1 MFAKLK
7 SVAPKKKVE
16 MENALNISYLQH
28 PIGWFLEP
36 ITRTTMEP
44 APARYRGRN
53 VNDAMVTVPDYQRDY
68 VWKGDKQKNLID
80 TVFSGYPIPAILVT
94 QDHMNRYSI
103 QDGQQRLETFFRFY
117 NGQIQDKDGLS
128 FAGLSDEKKRAFLNY
143 KIPIIDITGA
153 SRDDESTIYDR
164 LNQGMALSHGEKF
177 HNRRSTLIVG
187 LTERL
192 LMTNNVGLH
201 ALATSVFGDY
211 LATSDLRHKNLEN
224 AVAHVAGAAFGSYYI
239 TTSYDKLASNLDGIR
254 RADGTL
260 QPIDEGLVERR
271 LRTLLEIY
279 RAADE
284 VQPTDAKKKKAQ
296 WKIGRYSG
304 FILHSIIMHDSDP
317 EILDNVKD
325 TWIEFL
331 RRDRLNNTG
340 YLIETGMIRGGN
352 ITLARLNKS
361 YVNFTRMM
369 EGNWT
374 PPPPAQAAADT
385 AAE

>member
-7 SVAPKKKVE
+7 SVAPKKKAE

-36 ITRTTMEP
+36 ITRLTMEP

-68 VWKGDKQKNLID
+68 VWKSDKQKNLID

-128 FAGLSDEKKRAFLNY
+128 FTGLSDEKKRTFLNY

-177 HNRRSTLIVG
+177 HNRRSTLIVA

-192 LMTNNVGLH
+192 LMTNGVGLH

-211 LATSDLRHKNLEN
+211 LGMSDLRHKNLEN
-224 AVAHVAGAAFGSYYI
+224 AVAYVAGAALGSSYI

-254 RADGTL
+254 QADGTL

-271 LRTLLEIY
+271 LQTLLEIY
-279 RAADE
+279 RSADE
-284 VQPTDAKKKKAQ
+284 VQPTAAKMKKAQ

-304 FILHSIIMHDSDP
+304 FILHSIILNDHDP
-317 EILDNVKD
+317 EILDHVKE

-331 RRDRLNNTG
+331 RRDRLNGTG
-340 YLIETGMIRGGN
+340 FLITLGMIRGGN
-352 ITLARLNKS
+352 ITLDRLNKS
-361 YVNFTRMM
+361 YVNFERMM
-369 EGNWT
+369 QGIWGAGVGN
-374 PPPPAQAAADT
+374 ASDS
-385 AAE
+385 EEED

>member
-1 MFAKLK
+1 
-7 SVAPKKKVE
+7 
-16 MENALNISYLQH
+16 MEHTLNISYLQH
-28 PIGWFLEP
+28 PLSWFLEP
-36 ITRTTMEP
+36 IPRTGAEA

-53 VNDAMVTVPDYQRDY
+53 VNDAMVTVPNYQRDY
-68 VWKGDKQKNLID
+68 VWKGDKQKNLLD

-94 QDHMNRYSI
+94 QDHINRYSI
-103 QDGQQRLETFFRFY
+103 QDGQQRLETFFRYY
-117 NGQIQDKDGLS
+117 NSEIQDKDGLS
-128 FAGLSDEKKRAFLNY
+128 FAGLTEEKKRIFLNY
-143 KIPIIDITGA
+143 KVPIIDISGA

-192 LMTNNVGLH
+192 LMTNGAGLH

-211 LATSDLRHKNLEN
+211 LGTSDLRHKNLEN
-224 AVAHVAGAAFGSYYI
+224 AVAYVAGAALGSMYI

-254 RADGTL
+254 LTDGTL
-260 QPIDEGLVERR
+260 QSIDEGLVERR

-279 RAADE
+279 HSADE
-284 VQPTDAKKKKAQ
+284 VQPTTAKMKKAQ

-304 FILHSIIMHDSDP
+304 FILHSIIMNDNDP
-317 EILDNVKD
+317 EILDHVKE

-331 RRDRLNNTG
+331 RRDRLNGTG
-340 YLIETGMIRGGN
+340 FLITLGMIRGGN
-352 ITLARLNKS
+352 ITLDRLNKS

-374 PPPPAQAAADT
+374 GAGEQDDSD
-385 AAE
+385 EED

>member
-7 SVAPKKKVE
+7 SVAPKKKAE

-36 ITRTTMEP
+36 IMRTTMEP

-68 VWKGDKQKNLID
+68 VWKSDKQKNLID

-192 LMTNNVGLH
+192 LMTSGAGLH

-211 LATSDLRHKNLEN
+211 LGTSDLRHKNLEN
-224 AVAHVAGAAFGSYYI
+224 AVAYVAGAALGSSYI

-254 RADGTL
+254 LADGTL

-271 LRTLLEIY
+271 LQTLLEIY
-279 RAADE
+279 RSADE
-284 VQPTDAKKKKAQ
+284 VQPTAAKMKKAQ

-304 FILHSIIMHDSDP
+304 FILHSIILNDHDP
-317 EILDNVKD
+317 EILDHVKE

-331 RRDRLNNTG
+331 RRDRLNGTG
-340 YLIETGMIRGGN
+340 FLITLGMIRGGN
-352 ITLARLNKS
+352 ITLDRLNKS
-361 YVNFTRMM
+361 YVNFERMM
-369 EGNWT
+369 QGIWT
-374 PPPPAQAAADT
+374 GAGEQDDS
-385 AAE
+385 EEED

>member
-7 SVAPKKKVE
+7 SVAPKKKAE

-36 ITRTTMEP
+36 ITRLTMEP

-68 VWKGDKQKNLID
+68 VWKSDKQKNLID

-128 FAGLSDEKKRAFLNY
+128 FTGLSDEKKRTFLNY

-192 LMTNNVGLH
+192 LMTNGVGLH

-211 LATSDLRHKNLEN
+211 LGMSDLRHKNLEN
-224 AVAHVAGAAFGSYYI
+224 AVAYVAGAALGSSYI

-254 RADGTL
+254 LADGTL
-260 QPIDEGLVERR
+260 LPIDEGLVERR
-271 LRTLLEIY
+271 LQTLLEIY
-279 RAADE
+279 RSADE
-284 VQPTDAKKKKAQ
+284 VQPTAAKMKKAQ

-304 FILHSIIMHDSDP
+304 FILHSIILNDHDP
-317 EILDNVKD
+317 EILDHVKE

-331 RRDRLNNTG
+331 RRDRLNGTG
-340 YLIETGMIRGGN
+340 FLITLGMIRGGN
-352 ITLARLNKS
+352 ITLDRLNKS
-361 YVNFTRMM
+361 YVNFERMM
-369 EGNWT
+369 QGIWGAGVGN
-374 PPPPAQAAADT
+374 ASDS
-385 AAE
+385 EEED

>member
-1 MFAKLK
+1 
-7 SVAPKKKVE
+7 

-28 PIGWFLEP
+28 PLSWFLEP
-36 ITRTTMEP
+36 VPRTGMEV

-53 VNDAMVTVPDYQRDY
+53 VTDAMVTVPIYQRDY
-68 VWKGDKQKNLID
+68 VWKGDKQKNLLD

-103 QDGQQRLETFFRFY
+103 QDGQQRLETFFRYY
-117 NGQIQDKDGLS
+117 NGQFQDKDGLS
-128 FAGLSDEKKRAFLNY
+128 FTGLTDEKKRLFLNY

-153 SRDDESTIYDR
+153 SRDDESIIYDR

-177 HNRRSTLIVG
+177 HNRRSTVIVG

-192 LMTNNVGLH
+192 LMTSGAGLNP
-201 ALATSVFGDY
+201 LAASVFGDY
-211 LATSDLRHKNLEN
+211 LGTSDLRHKNLEN
-224 AVAHVAGAAFGSYYI
+224 AIAYVAGAALGSSYI

-254 RADGTL
+254 LTDGTL
-260 QPIDEGLVERR
+260 QPIDEGVVEQR

-279 RAADE
+279 QSADE
-284 VQPTDAKKKKAQ
+284 VQPTTAKMKKAQ

-304 FILHSIIMHDSDP
+304 FILHSIILNDNDP
-317 EILDNVKD
+317 EILDHIKE

-331 RRDRLNNTG
+331 RRDRLNGTG
-340 YLIETGMIRGGN
+340 FLITLGMIRGGN
-352 ITLARLNKS
+352 ITLDRLKKS
-361 YVNFTRMM
+361 YVNFERMM

-374 PPPPAQAAADT
+374 GAGDQSDS
-385 AAE
+385 EEED

>member
-7 SVAPKKKVE
+7 SVAPKKKAE

-36 ITRTTMEP
+36 IMRTTMEP

-68 VWKGDKQKNLID
+68 VWKSDKQKNLID

-128 FAGLSDEKKRAFLNY
+128 FTGLSDEKKRTFLNY

-192 LMTNNVGLH
+192 LMTSGAGLH

-211 LATSDLRHKNLEN
+211 LGTSDLRHKNLEN
-224 AVAHVAGAAFGSYYI
+224 AVAYVAGAALGSSYI

-254 RADGTL
+254 LADGTL
-260 QPIDEGLVERR
+260 LPIDEGLVERR
-271 LRTLLEIY
+271 LQTLLEIY
-279 RAADE
+279 RSADE
-284 VQPTDAKKKKAQ
+284 VQPTAAKMKKAQ

-304 FILHSIIMHDSDP
+304 FILHSIILNDHDP
-317 EILDNVKD
+317 EILDHVKE

-331 RRDRLNNTG
+331 RRDRLNGTG
-340 YLIETGMIRGGN
+340 FLITLGMIRGGN
-352 ITLARLNKS
+352 ITLDRLNKS
-361 YVNFTRMM
+361 YENFERMM
-369 EGNWT
+369 QGIWGAGVGN
-374 PPPPAQAAADT
+374 ASDS
-385 AAE
+385 EEED

>member
-68 VWKGDKQKNLID
+68 VWKNDKQKNLID

-224 AVAHVAGAAFGSYYI
+224 AVAYVAGAALGSSYI

-254 RADGTL
+254 LADGTL
-260 QPIDEGLVERR
+260 LPIDEGLVERR

-284 VQPTDAKKKKAQ
+284 VQPTAAKMKKAQ

-304 FILHSIIMHDSDP
+304 FILHSIIINDSDP
-317 EILDNVKD
+317 ESLDHVKE

-331 RRDRLNNTG
+331 RRDRLNGTG
-340 YLIETGMIRGGN
+340 FLITLRMIRGGN
-352 ITLARLNKS
+352 ITLDRLNKS
-361 YVNFTRMM
+361 YVNFERMM
-369 EGNWT
+369 QGIWGAGVGN
-374 PPPPAQAAADT
+374 ASDS
-385 AAE
+385 EEED

>member
-1 MFAKLK
+1 LK
-7 SVAPKKKVE
+7 TAAPEKKAE

-128 FAGLSDEKKRAFLNY
+128 FAILSDEKKRAFLNY

-192 LMTNNVGLH
+192 LMTNGAGLH

-224 AVAHVAGAAFGSYYI
+224 AIAYVAGAALGSSYI

-254 RADGTL
+254 QADGTL
-260 QPIDEGLVERR
+260 QPIDEELVEQR

-284 VQPTDAKKKKAQ
+284 VQPTTTKMKKAQ

-304 FILHSIIMHDSDP
+304 FILHSIIMNDNDLD
-317 EILDNVKD
+317 ILDHVKE

-331 RRDRLNNTG
+331 RRDRLNGTG
-340 YLIETGMIRGGN
+340 FLITLGMIRGGN
-352 ITLARLNKS
+352 ITLDRLNKS

-374 PPPPAQAAADT
+374 GAGEQDDS
-385 AAE
+385 EEED

>member
-7 SVAPKKKVE
+7 SVAPKKKAE

-36 ITRTTMEP
+36 IMRTTMEP

-68 VWKGDKQKNLID
+68 VWKSDKQKNLID

-128 FAGLSDEKKRAFLNY
+128 FTGLSDEKKRTFLNY

-192 LMTNNVGLH
+192 LMTNGVGLH

-211 LATSDLRHKNLEN
+211 LGMSDLRHKNLEN
-224 AVAHVAGAAFGSYYI
+224 AVAYVAGAALGSSYI

-254 RADGTL
+254 LADGTL
-260 QPIDEGLVERR
+260 LPIDEGLVERR
-271 LRTLLEIY
+271 LQTLLEIY
-279 RAADE
+279 RSADE
-284 VQPTDAKKKKAQ
+284 VQPTAAKMKKAQ

-304 FILHSIIMHDSDP
+304 FILHSIILNDHDP
-317 EILDNVKD
+317 EILDHVKE

-331 RRDRLNNTG
+331 RRDRLNGTG
-340 YLIETGMIRGGN
+340 FLITLGMIRGGN
-352 ITLARLNKS
+352 ITLDRLNKS
-361 YVNFTRMM
+361 YVNFERMM
-369 EGNWT
+369 QGIWGAGVGN
-374 PPPPAQAAADT
+374 ASDS
-385 AAE
+385 EEED

>member
-1 MFAKLK
+1 LK
-7 SVAPKKKVE
+7 TAAPEKKAE

-36 ITRTTMEP
+36 IPRTVMEP

-128 FAGLSDEKKRAFLNY
+128 FAILSDEKKRAFLNY

-192 LMTNNVGLH
+192 LMTNGAGLH

-224 AVAHVAGAAFGSYYI
+224 AIAYVAGAALGSSYI

-254 RADGTL
+254 QADGTL
-260 QPIDEGLVERR
+260 QPIDEELVEQR

-284 VQPTDAKKKKAQ
+284 VQPTTTKMKKAQ

-304 FILHSIIMHDSDP
+304 FILHSIIMNDNDLD
-317 EILDNVKD
+317 ILDHVKE

-331 RRDRLNNTG
+331 RRDRLNGTG
-340 YLIETGMIRGGN
+340 FLITLGMIRGGN
-352 ITLARLNKS
+352 ITLDRLNKS

-374 PPPPAQAAADT
+374 GAGEQDDS
-385 AAE
+385 EEED

>member
-1 MFAKLK
+1 
-7 SVAPKKKVE
+7 
-16 MENALNISYLQH
+16 MENALNISYMQH
-28 PIGWFLEP
+28 PLSWFLESIP
-36 ITRTTMEP
+36 RTGMEA

-53 VNDAMVTVPDYQRDY
+53 VTDAMVTVPIYQRDY
-68 VWKGDKQKNLID
+68 VWKGDKQKNLLD

-103 QDGQQRLETFFRFY
+103 QDGQQRLETFFRYY
-117 NGQIQDKDGLS
+117 NGEIQDKDGLS
-128 FAGLSDEKKRAFLNY
+128 FTGLSDEKKRAFLNY

-192 LMTNNVGLH
+192 LMTNGVGLNP
-201 ALATSVFGDY
+201 LATSVFGDY
-211 LATSDLRHKNLEN
+211 LGTSDLRHKNLEN
-224 AVAHVAGAAFGSYYI
+224 AIAYVAGAALGSSYI

-254 RADGTL
+254 LADGTL
-260 QPIDEGLVERR
+260 QPINEGLVEQR

-279 RAADE
+279 QSADE
-284 VQPTDAKKKKAQ
+284 VQPTTAKMKKAQ

-304 FILHSIIMHDSDP
+304 FILHSIILNDNDP
-317 EILDNVKD
+317 EILDHIKE

-331 RRDRLNNTG
+331 RRDRLNGTG
-340 YLIETGMIRGGN
+340 FLITLGMIRGGN
-352 ITLARLNKS
+352 ITLDRLKKS
-361 YVNFTRMM
+361 YVNFERMM
-369 EGNWT
+369 EGIWGDG
-374 PPPPAQAAADT
+374 AGDQSDS
-385 AAE
+385 EEED